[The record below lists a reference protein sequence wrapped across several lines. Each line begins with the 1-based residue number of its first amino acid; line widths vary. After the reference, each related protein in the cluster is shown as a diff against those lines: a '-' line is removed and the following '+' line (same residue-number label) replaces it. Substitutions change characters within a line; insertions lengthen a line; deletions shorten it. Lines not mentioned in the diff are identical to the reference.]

1 MVGGAFSS
9 YNGVT
14 NDYIVR
20 LNSNGTIDNTFITG
34 STNGFNDYDN
44 IVLRV
49 NDLVM
54 FIDREITESEY
65 ERPFNVFLYKGNIVY
80 DLVSW
85 EPTFI
90 KTFNEIKQQQ

>member
-1 MVGGAFSS
+1 MTILKPGNLYQSKAF
-9 YNGVT
+9 YEM
-14 NDYIVR
+14 
-20 LNSNGTIDNTFITG
+20 FI
-34 STNGFNDYDN
+34 SNGFNDYDN